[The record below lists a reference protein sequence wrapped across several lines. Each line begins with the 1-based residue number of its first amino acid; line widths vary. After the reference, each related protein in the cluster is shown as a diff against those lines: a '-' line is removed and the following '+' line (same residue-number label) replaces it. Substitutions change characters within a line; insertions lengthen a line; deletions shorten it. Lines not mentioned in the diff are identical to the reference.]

1 MVTLIQAHWHA
12 KWLAPILTKNI
23 PSYQNITQFSIRTG
37 VHYVRIDKRLK
48 PLEDAEKAP
57 PKQIA
62 VISASDG
69 YDKQTQL
76 TQPLSKISQ

>member
-12 KWLAPILTKNI
+12 KWLAPILTKKI
-23 PSYQNITQFSIRTG
+23 SSYQNITQFSIRTG
-37 VHYVRIDKRLK
+37 VHRVDKRLK

-76 TQPLSKISQ
+76 TQPLSKSSQ